1 MAPNEPSG
9 GGCVASLLVTHGYH
23 FGTRFDLLERTTIGR
38 SSDCNIQLLDEK
50 VSRLHSTIYLEG
62 DRYLVQ
68 DEGSSNG
75 TGRNGQLL
83 LEPAA
88 LKPGDEVAIGNNLML
103 FDPHLEILRDRGG
116 SGAVVIAEGGEADQ
130 ISEGGVATTSTG
142 DHLTIQ
148 PASLQAAVARVMSS
162 SRSSGFAWLL
172 LEALVRGVGAERAA
186 VLRLRGTSGP
196 FQALLTYPAQS
207 RVTIP
212 RMLLEQS
219 REQAR
224 GLRMDDGVLQLKIRG
239 GRTRIEG
246 RLGSSL
252 CVPLI
257 RRSQV
262 EALLYLDTQVR
273 GAFRSLPMTVLE
285 DLATTCYPAL
295 LAGLRVPL
303 GGEASR
309 RPVQRLIASSVAM
322 KRAVE
327 QADRC
332 AASDVPYLI
341 TGESGSGRDEIATFV
356 HQRSSRRDGPLV
368 TLSCDSLPPE
378 RAESAAFGHE
388 KGAFAGAGAR
398 HRGVLEQADC
408 GTLLLREIGDLP
420 PALQLKLLRAMQE
433 GRFYRQGGSRPV
445 HCDVRIVGATHRDLT
460 RMIRDEEFREDL
472 HHRMATLQVDVPPL
486 RDRPEDL
493 EPLIAR
499 TLSRF
504 NADLGLH
511 LSGFEPGALEKLAA
525 HRWRRNVREL
535 EHVLRRVL
543 LLCKTDEMSADVV
556 EAVLSTQVD
565 PTGVDE
571 TLELGQTIRRV
582 ESRVLIRAM
591 SKAGGR
597 KTRAAAFLGIS
608 RESLDRRIA
617 EYGIDLARALG
628 QTQF

>member
-1 MAPNEPSG
+1 
-9 GGCVASLLVTHGYH
+9 
-23 FGTRFDLLERTTIGR
+23 
-38 SSDCNIQLLDEK
+38 
-50 VSRLHSTIYLEG
+50 
-62 DRYLVQ
+62 
-68 DEGSSNG
+68 
-75 TGRNGQLL
+75 
-83 LEPAA
+83 
-88 LKPGDEVAIGNNLML
+88 
-103 FDPHLEILRDRGG
+103 
-116 SGAVVIAEGGEADQ
+116 VVIAEGGEPDQ
-130 ISEGGVATTSTG
+130 ITEGGIATTSTG
-142 DHLTIQ
+142 DHLSIQ

-212 RMLLEQS
+212 RMLVEQV

-224 GLRMDDGVLQLKIRG
+224 GLRMDDGVVQLKIRS
-239 GRTRIEG
+239 GRTRIET
-246 RLGSSL
+246 RLGSSM

-257 RRSQV
+257 RRSRV

-273 GAFRSLPMTVLE
+273 GAFRSTPMTMLE

-309 RPVQRLIASSVAM
+309 RPVRRLIATSAAM
-322 KRAVE
+322 KHTAE
-327 QADRC
+327 QAERC
-332 AASDVPYLI
+332 AASDMPYLI
-341 TGESGSGRDEIATFV
+341 AGESGSGRDEVAAFV
-356 HQRSSRRDGPLV
+356 HQRSSRRDGPMV
-368 TLSCDSLPPE
+368 SLSCDSLPPE
-378 RAESAAFGHE
+378 RAESVMFGHE
-388 KGAFAGAGAR
+388 KGAFAGAGVR
-398 HRGVLEQADC
+398 FRGAMEDADC

-420 PALQLKLLRAMQE
+420 VPIQLKLLRSMQE

-445 HCDVRIVGATHRDLT
+445 HGDVRIVGATHHDLT

-472 HHRMATLQVDVPPL
+472 HYRLSRQQVDVPSL

-499 TLSRF
+499 IMSQF

-511 LSGFEPGALEKLAA
+511 LSGFEPGALEMLAA

-543 LLCKTDEMSADVV
+543 LLCKGDEMDAVSV

-565 PTGVDE
+565 PGGVDE

-628 QTQF
+628 QTQY